1 MLGCV
6 YLSNT
11 TNGGMYNLLHKE
23 LLHVSAFFFGHLQ
36 VGIELN
42 FSKRLYLNYLGIY
55 KVFRER
61 HLACCVGVVVWV
73 HENSIF

>member
-11 TNGGMYNLLHKE
+11 TNGGREYVYIYYIRS
-23 LLHVSAFFFGHLQ
+23 LLHVSAFFFGHLE

-42 FSKRLYLNYLGIY
+42 FSKQLYLNYLGIY
-55 KVFRER
+55 IYI
-61 HLACCVGVVVWV
+61 
-73 HENSIF
+73 NIYISI